1 MGSEV
6 VRVDKETAR
15 AIKELQRQIVRETG
29 EWISQAE
36 ALRRLM
42 SK

>member
-6 VRVDKETAR
+6 VRVDKQTAQE
-15 AIKELQRQIVRETG
+15 IKQLQRQIVKETG

-42 SK
+42 GK

>member
-6 VRVDKETAR
+6 VRVDKQTAQ
-15 AIKELQRQIVRETG
+15 AIKDLQQQIAKDTG

-36 ALRRLM
+36 ALRRIM
-42 SK
+42 GK

>member
-6 VRVDKETAR
+6 VRVDVETAK

>member
-6 VRVDKETAR
+6 VRVDRETAK
-15 AIKELQRQIVRETG
+15 AIKELQKSVVRDTG

-42 SK
+42 GK